1 MATIGTAVTLLDV
14 AKRMDPDGS
23 IAAIAEILAQKN
35 EVVESAL
42 WMEGNL
48 PTGHRVTIRSG
59 LPEIY
64 FRLLNQGV
72 LPSKSTTVQVDEGT
86 SIMEARGQID
96 KDVAELNGNSAAFR
110 ASENAPFLESH
121 AQTLAR
127 TLWYGNAGLDP
138 EQFTGFAPRYSDDSG
153 PANAE
158 NIISGGGVGADN
170 TSMWLI
176 GWGDNGCYG
185 IYPKGSKAGLD
196 HQDLGLADA
205 FDTNTPPRRFRA
217 YMDWYQQKP
226 GLCVKDWRYAVRI
239 ANIDVSNLVAETA
252 AADLLELMA
261 VAVDKPP
268 SLSDAKFAFYCNRTV
283 KTMLRIQCMNRPN
296 VYLNLG
302 QEEGRRKLNFDDIPI
317 LTSDQLLNTEAAV
330 V

>member
-14 AKRMDPDGS
+14 AKRMDPGGS
-23 IAAIAEILAQKN
+23 IDAIAEVLAQKN
-35 EVVESAL
+35 ELIEDML

-48 PTGHRVTIRSG
+48 PTGCRVTIRTG

-96 KDVAELNGNSAAFR
+96 KDVADLNGNTAAFR

-127 TLWYGNAGLDP
+127 TMWYGNTGLDP
-138 EQFTGFAPRYSDDSG
+138 EQFTGFAPRFSDDSG

-158 NIISGGGVGADN
+158 NIINGGGVGSDN
-170 TSMWLI
+170 TSIWLI
-176 GWGDNGCYG
+176 GWGANSAYG
-185 IYPKGSKAGLD
+185 VYPKGSKGGLD
-196 HQDLGLADA
+196 HQDLGLQDA
-205 FDTNTPPRRFRA
+205 FDSNTPPRRYRA

-226 GLCVKDWRYAVRI
+226 GLCVKDWRYVVRI
-239 ANIDVSNLVAETA
+239 ANIDVSNLVAETS

-261 VAVDKPP
+261 VAVDKVPAM
-268 SLSDAKFAFYCNRTV
+268 DAKFSFYCSRTV
-283 KTMLRIQCMNRPN
+283 RTMLRIQCMNRPN

-302 QEEGRRKLNFDDIPI
+302 QEEGRRKLQFDDIPI
-317 LTSDQLLNTEAAV
+317 KLSDQLLHTEAAIV
-330 V
+330 